1 MSDFYKRL
9 LDNANDLIWSMN
21 LEGKITYINDKITE
35 WGYDKHELMGQP
47 LLNVLNITHM
57 GERSNENE
65 GKDASKNFEMDVE
78 DRNKK
83 IRKVVVSCSPL
94 HDERGNIVGMSGI
107 VVDVTKNHNLLTKL
121 RHEEK
126 LSSLGRLATGIAHE
140 VRNPLSS
147 IKMNLAILRERVKLN
162 GDDREHFQIAEDSV
176 KTLESIVTEFIDY
189 AKPSPPNLEKNNLH
203 AVMDSTIAMLKH
215 QCNEKEIKI
224 DTSYATNL
232 PMMFFDKVKIYQ
244 VLMNILMNAIQAS
257 PENSGIEVKTVNGQ
271 RNVSI
276 VVSDSGSGISD
287 EDMKCIFDPFF
298 TRKDYGTGLG
308 LCIVH
313 SIITNHK
320 GTIEVRS
327 KENVGTDII
336 IELPKR

>member
-1 MSDFYKRL
+1 VSGFYKRL

-47 LLNVLNITHM
+47 LLNVLNITRM
-57 GERSNENE
+57 GERSSKKE
-65 GKDASKNFEMDVE
+65 GNNTSKKFEMDVE

-83 IRKVVVSCSPL
+83 IRKVVVSSAPL
-94 HDERGNIVGMSGI
+94 HDENGNIIGMSGI

-147 IKMNLAILRERVKLN
+147 IKMNLAILKERIELN
-162 GDDREHFQIAEDSV
+162 GDDREHFQIAEESV
-176 KTLESIVTEFIDY
+176 KTLESIVVEFIDY

-215 QCNEKEIKI
+215 PCNEKEIKI
-224 DTSYATNL
+224 NTSYATDI
-232 PMMFFDKVKIYQ
+232 PMFFFDKIKIYQ
-244 VLMNILMNAIQAS
+244 VLMNIFMNAIQAS
-257 PENSGIEVKTVNGQ
+257 PEKSNIDVKTLNG
-271 RNVSI
+271 RKNVSI
-276 VVSDSGSGISD
+276 VVSDSGSGISE

-298 TRKDYGTGLG
+298 TKKDYGTGLG

-320 GTIEVRS
+320 GKIEVSS
-327 KENVGTDII
+327 KENVGTDIT